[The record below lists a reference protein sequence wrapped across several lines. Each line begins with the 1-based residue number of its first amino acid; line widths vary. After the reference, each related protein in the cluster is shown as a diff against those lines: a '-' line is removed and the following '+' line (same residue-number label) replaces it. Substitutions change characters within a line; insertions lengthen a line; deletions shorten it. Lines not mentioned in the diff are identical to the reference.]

1 MIDRALAAMRRSPQL
16 TIWYLFLLGMITIG
30 LVAGVQVLLNGLR
43 VTNLTDEL
51 PWGLWIVVDLS
62 SIALGAG
69 AFTLSAAVYVF
80 GLKEYAAIARAA
92 VFVGLLGYTSAMLAL
107 FLDIGRPDRF
117 YHPIL

>member
-69 AFTLSAAVYVF
+69 AFTLSAAVALTYYVP
-80 GLKEYAAIARAA
+80 AAESRAHRLTKA
-92 VFVGLLGYTSAMLAL
+92 GAPV
-107 FLDIGRPDRF
+107 
-117 YHPIL
+117 